1 MSRSPAA
8 ASRRAVLGS
17 GGALGAAGA
26 LGVVSAAPAH
36 AAAYPPAHYK
46 GGALLSAPNRH
57 LVSRF
62 SYGIT
67 PALTATVKRQGGARK
82 WFERQLAPAAIADT
96 GADALRAWWSGLDRT
111 AQELW
116 TRQVDEIEGGWEV
129 MADYQCWALARRMT
143 SQRQVLELMTDFW
156 ENHLN
161 VPVSGD
167 AQFTH
172 RVSYGDTVRRHALG
186 RFEDLLHAA
195 ITHPAMLIY
204 LNQAVSTKRHPN
216 ENLGRELLELH
227 TVGRGS
233 YGEPDVKGSAR
244 ILTGWMVDL
253 WDTWEPSYDVS
264 SHWTGPVT
272 VMGFSDANA
281 SGDGR
286 ALTRRYLTYLAR
298 HPATAQRIAR
308 KLARKFVR
316 DDPPQSLVDQLA
328 RVYLAHDTAITP
340 VLRALVASSAFAG
353 AASLKVKDPGEDVV
367 ATYRALQAR
376 LQRPPESET
385 GDEYAANAMLWQ
397 TSNLGALPL
406 AWPRPD
412 GQPVDN
418 DSWSSPSRM
427 IASMDLH
434 YVMAGGW
441 WPDVGI
447 TYRAPAKWL
456 PQPSIRFDVLVDH
469 LSQQLLGRR
478 STSTLLKA
486 CCEAVALT
494 PGSRITADHGLVKW
508 DFSRL
513 LTTFLD
519 SPAFL
524 TR

>member
-1 MSRSPAA
+1 MSRYPAA
-8 ASRRAVLGS
+8 ASRRAVLG
-17 GGALGAAGA
+17 GAGAAGAAGA
-26 LGVVSAAPAH
+26 LGAASAAPAH
-36 AAAYPPAHYK
+36 AAAYPPAHYQ
-46 GGALLSAPNRH
+46 GAPLLSAPNRH
-57 LVSRF
+57 LVGRF

-67 PALTATVKRQGGARK
+67 PALTATVKRHGGARA
-82 WFERQLAPAAIADT
+82 WFEKQLSPETIPDS
-96 GADALRAWWSGLDRT
+96 GADALRSWWSGLDRT

-116 TRQVDEIEGGWEV
+116 TRQVQEIEGGWEV
-129 MADYQCWALARRMT
+129 MADYQRWVMVRRMA

-172 RVSYGDTVRRHALG
+172 RVSYGDTIRRHALG

-227 TVGRGS
+227 TVGRGN

-244 ILTGWMVDL
+244 ILTGWLVDL
-253 WDTWEPSYDVS
+253 WDTWEPTYDAGA
-264 SHWTGPVT
+264 HWTGPVT
-272 VMGFSDANA
+272 VMGFSDPNA
-281 SGDGR
+281 AADGR
-286 ALTRRYLTYLAR
+286 DLTRRYLTYLAR
-298 HPATAQRIAR
+298 HPDTAKRIAR

-328 RVYLAHDTAITP
+328 RVYLANDTAIKP
-340 VLRALVASSAFAG
+340 VLRALVASPAFAG
-353 AASLKVKDPGEDVV
+353 APGLKVKDPVEDVV
-367 ATYRALQAR
+367 STYRVLQAR
-376 LQRPPESET
+376 LHRPPETDAGE
-385 GDEYAANAMLWQ
+385 EFAANAMLWQ
-397 TSNLGALPL
+397 ASNLGALPL

-412 GQPVDN
+412 GQPSDN
-418 DSWSSPSRM
+418 DSWSSPARM
-427 IASMDLH
+427 IASLDLH
-434 YVMAGGW
+434 YVLSGGW
-441 WPDVGI
+441 WPDTGI

-456 PQPSIRFDVLVDH
+456 PKPSVRFDVLVDH

-494 PGSRITADHGLVKW
+494 PGTRITADHGLVKW
-508 DFSRL
+508 EFPRL

-519 SPAFL
+519 SPAHL